1 MENTHQ
7 PEENN
12 KVNFGRMIMD
22 DFMLLLFLGVTI
34 YAIFYLLWGVMELS
48 NLPAIPE
55 DIKQNLLK

>member
-1 MENTHQ
+1 M
-7 PEENN
+7 EENQPSTER
-12 KVNFGRMIMD
+12 VPFMRMIMD

-55 DIKQNLLK
+55 DIKAKLIK